1 MDDEIALV
9 NAFIL
14 PTNRPR
20 FTKFL
25 SDPKRRPKILK
36 RLYHL
41 RDLDPRFLVE
51 IQPSDQNSKAI
62 AALLIERGAREQ
74 CHLISS
80 DNELDGRDLP
90 LIDALDRII
99 GFGEGTLVSCIPGL
113 LGYFE
118 GEGPS
123 HRFILDRAAI

>member
-1 MDDEIALV
+1 MDHEIALV

-14 PTNRPR
+14 PARRPR

-25 SDPKRRPKILK
+25 SEPEHRPKVLK

-62 AALLIERGAREQ
+62 AALLTERGARGQ
-74 CHLISS
+74 CHLIST
-80 DNELDGRDLP
+80 DDELDGRDLP
-90 LIDALDRII
+90 LLEALDQII
-99 GFGEGTLVSCIPGL
+99 GFGQGTLVSCIPGR

-118 GEGPS
+118 GEGPA
-123 HRFILDRAAI
+123 HRFILDRTAT